1 MARYRTMFLASGL
14 VALGVGLGWH
24 VHSLAPRL
32 AQAETYGEELSVEE
46 RSRMYDHLQQQ
57 VAALEQQGN
66 VLKTV
71 VKLVSPTVV
80 HIEAKKRSESRN
92 RSGRVQSVDE
102 AGSGVVFSYE
112 GKQYVLTNR
121 HVIKD
126 AALEDVAIHINDG
139 REFHPTTVWSDP
151 DTDIAVAA
159 LPTAGSI
166 YSARLGNSDAV
177 EIGDFVLA
185 VGSPFGLSHSVTYGI
200 ISAKGRRDLQLG
212 DDGVRFQDFM
222 QTDAAIN
229 PGNSGGPLLNLRGE
243 VIGINT
249 AIASNSGGNEGIGF
263 TIPINMV
270 MVIAK
275 QLIEKGV
282 VSRAFLGVQL
292 DSRFGP
298 TMATQLGLPRVT
310 GARITSITPNSP
322 AAEAQLRKDDVILE
336 FRGVRIEDDNHLV
349 NLVSLTEVEREVP
362 VVVYRDGRTVTIMV
376 KVGDRKRFEQQRSQ
390 APVRGDTPA
399 ELGARHVEVWDID
412 ELGVSVVSLNPV
424 VAGSLNLD
432 AGSRG
437 LIVTEV
443 NPQGPA
449 AGQVVSGEIIDAI
462 DQRPI
467 RDIDD
472 LDKVLMSA
480 DSTRPLQLRLLPK
493 DASGPAARIVLLTP
507 ALGAAR

>member
-1 MARYRTMFLASGL
+1 MFLASGL
-14 VALGVGLGWH
+14 VALGIGVGWQ
-24 VHSLAPRL
+24 VHSLAPHA
-32 AQAETYGEELSVEE
+32 AQAETFGDVLTVEE
-46 RSRMYDHLQQQ
+46 RSRLYDHLEQQ

-80 HIEAKKRSESRN
+80 HIEAKKRSESRSRN
-92 RSGRVQSVDE
+92 GRVQSVDE
-102 AGSGVVFSYE
+102 AGSGVVISYN

-126 AALEDVAIHINDG
+126 AALEDVTVHINDG

-151 DTDIAVAA
+151 DTDIAVVA
-159 LPTAGSI
+159 LPATELFA
-166 YSARLGNSDAV
+166 ARLGDSDAV
-177 EIGDFVLA
+177 QIGDFVLA

-263 TIPINMV
+263 TIPVNMV

-275 QLIEKGV
+275 QLIEHGV

-298 TMATQLGLPRVT
+298 TMAAQLGLPRVT

-362 VVVYRDGRTVTIMV
+362 VVVYRERRTVTIMV
-376 KVGDRKRFEQQRSQ
+376 KVGDRKKFEQQRSQ
-390 APVRGDTPA
+390 APQRGDTPA

-412 ELGVSVVSLNPV
+412 ELGVSVVSLNPA
-424 VAGSLNLD
+424 VASTLNV
-432 AGSRG
+432 AISTRG
-437 LIVTEV
+437 LMITDV

-449 AGQVVSGEIIDAI
+449 AGQLTVGEIIDAI
-462 DQRPI
+462 DQVPI
-467 RDIDD
+467 RDISD
-472 LDKVLMSA
+472 LDSLLEVA
-480 DSTRPLQLRLLPK
+480 DSTHPLQLRLLPK
-493 DASGPAARIVLLTP
+493 DSSGPAARIVLLTP
-507 ALGAAR
+507 ALGKAR